1 MDAPCQGTLLR
12 IFIGDAARFEGR
24 PLHEAIVL
32 KAKER
37 GLAGA
42 TVLKAVMGFGKDGV
56 LRSSKLLE
64 LAMDLPLVVEIVDD
78 EAKIKEF
85 LPELG
90 KMGKLGLVTME
101 RIEVLRYEATGR

>member
-1 MDAPCQGTLLR
+1 MDAPCKGTLLR
-12 IFIGDAARFEGR
+12 VFMGDSDRFEGK

-32 KAKER
+32 KAKAH

-42 TVLKAVMGFGKDGV
+42 TVLRAVMGFGKNSV
-56 LRSSKLLE
+56 LRSAKLLT
-64 LAMDLPLVVEIVDD
+64 LSTNLPMVVEIVDC
-78 EAKIKEF
+78 EERIKSF

-101 RIEVLRYEATGR
+101 KVDVLRYEAGE

>member
-1 MDAPCQGTLLR
+1 MDAPCKGTLLR
-12 IFIGDAARFEGR
+12 VFIGDSDRFGGK

-32 KAKER
+32 KAREH

-42 TVLKAVMGFGKDGV
+42 TVLKAAMGFGKNSV
-56 LRSSKLLE
+56 LHSAKLLT
-64 LAMDLPLVVEIVDD
+64 LSTNMPIVVEIVD
-78 EAKIKEF
+78 EEERIKGF

-101 RIEVLRYEATGR
+101 KVDVLSYGAGE